1 MCKCWQF
8 GLPRAA
14 IPDEVSPFFYPAHMR
29 LWEGG
34 RLTNAALRALPL
46 SSAGRSCQRESAL
59 VTLFRCH
66 VHIAVQRRS
75 CCTCPARR
83 GMNSPGRPPLLP
95 SSTALGAASEGGST
109 GWGGGAL
116 PSSPRSPPAAAA
128 RAAAARLLPPPP
140 GATRSPL
147 RLTASSPA
155 RPSSAPPSPALMSGA
170 STVGECAC
178 AAAGRRPPLCGAA
191 ARVAGVHSCGSTRL
205 AGRSR
210 RCWGG
215 AAPCA
220 LSAGCVHRLPLF
232 V

>member
-1 MCKCWQF
+1 
-8 GLPRAA
+8 
-14 IPDEVSPFFYPAHMR
+14 MR
-29 LWEGG
+29 LWGG

-109 GWGGGAL
+109 GRGGGPLVAL

-128 RAAAARLLPPPP
+128 RAAAARLLPPHPALPAVPYGCRRHPP
-140 GATRSPL
+140 
-147 RLTASSPA
+147 PA
-155 RPSSAPPSPALMSGA
+155 RRPHPPHP
-170 STVGECAC
+170 
-178 AAAGRRPPLCGAA
+178 R
-191 ARVAGVHSCGSTRL
+191 
-205 AGRSR
+205 
-210 RCWGG
+210 
-215 AAPCA
+215 
-220 LSAGCVHRLPLF
+220 
-232 V
+232 